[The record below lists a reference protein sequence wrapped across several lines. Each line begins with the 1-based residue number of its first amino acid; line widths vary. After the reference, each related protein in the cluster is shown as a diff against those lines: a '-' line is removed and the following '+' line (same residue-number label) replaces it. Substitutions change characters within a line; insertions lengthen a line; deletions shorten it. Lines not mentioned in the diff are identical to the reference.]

1 MIGNPSKRLSASWI
15 DGLNGILDAYL
26 GPCPEKFVY
35 DGKEYTPKSFAQ
47 ELGIRRDDY
56 VVFTAMTH
64 HPLYTAFPLEIPD
77 NRNWSPFCNVTMEEL
92 GRIVDVSL
100 RKGYAVNW
108 ASDVSENGFGFREGR
123 AIVPVE
129 SAAEIPAAD
138 SARWKG
144 LTDDEIRKRTLLKTG
159 VLPERQI
166 TPEMRQQAFDRYE
179 TTDDHGMLL
188 VGIAADQHGRKF
200 YKVKNSWGET
210 GLYKGYFYASE
221 PFLLYKT
228 VGIQVHREAI
238 PQDIKDK
245 LGIR

>member
-1 MIGNPSKRLSASWI
+1 MPETVYSGLKDGASRHSHEELSVALKAYTDAVIGNPSKRLSASWI

-77 NRNWSPFCNVTMEEL
+77 NWNWSPFCNVTKEEL

-108 ASDVSENGFGFREGR
+108 RPTSARTDSASGR
-123 AIVPVE
+123 AVR
-129 SAAEIPAAD
+129 SFR
-138 SARWKG
+138 SSRRRKFLRRTARAGKG
-144 LTDDEIRKRTLLKTG
+144 L
-159 VLPERQI
+159 P
-166 TPEMRQQAFDRYE
+166 
-179 TTDDHGMLL
+179 TTRFGN
-188 VGIAADQHGRKF
+188 GR
-200 YKVKNSWGET
+200 S
-210 GLYKGYFYASE
+210 
-221 PFLLYKT
+221 
-228 VGIQVHREAI
+228 
-238 PQDIKDK
+238 
-245 LGIR
+245 